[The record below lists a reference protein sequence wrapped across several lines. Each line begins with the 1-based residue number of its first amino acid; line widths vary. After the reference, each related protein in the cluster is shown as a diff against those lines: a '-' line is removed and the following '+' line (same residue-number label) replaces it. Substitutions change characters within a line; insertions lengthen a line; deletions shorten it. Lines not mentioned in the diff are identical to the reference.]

1 MHVRALQSL
10 GVDRES
16 IINDYVLSD
25 SVYADLNDKDAMVGA
40 LQQQQL
46 DPERFLRAP
55 RSVMD
60 ATMDLLIKEYGGA
73 EAYMDKIGFGPEDR
87 ARLRHALCE

>member
-1 MHVRALQSL
+1 MT
-10 GVDRES
+10 
-16 IINDYVLSD
+16 DYVLSD
-25 SVYADLNDKDAMVGA
+25 SVYADLNDKSAMVGA

-60 ATMDLLIKEYGGA
+60 NTMELLNKEYGGA

-87 ARLRHALCE
+87 ARLRRALCDE

>member
-1 MHVRALQSL
+1 MLILLVL
-10 GVDRES
+10 GVDREA
-16 IINDYVLSD
+16 ILNDYVLSD

-55 RSVMD
+55 RAVME
-60 ATMDLLIKEYGGA
+60 ATMDLLYRDYGGA
-73 EAYMDKIGFGPEDR
+73 EKYLDKIGFTAADR
-87 ARLRHALCE
+87 ERLRAALCD